1 MDAQLLSGIIPPL
14 ISPLTDRMDLDREG
28 LSKLIEHVI
37 AGGVSGIFLLGS
49 TGEGLSLDRLTRYE
63 LIDTALDTVAKRVPV
78 LLNISSSS
86 YLETLNLAD
95 YAVKSGADFVVLAAP
110 SYFPMN
116 QDELISYMLK
126 VADHTELPLLL
137 YNAPQ
142 YTGKV
147 LEPGTVKIL
156 CGHDKIIGIKDS
168 SGQMEYVHHLLDLK
182 AEMDLKIYIGPEQIF
197 ASCLQQGCC
206 GGVNGGANVFP
217 QVYVNLYQVAVG
229 EDQKEV
235 QRILALISRV
245 HDSIYSLHDSPMGI
259 VIGLKYALSV
269 RGICSP
275 TMAMPIYGEL
285 SRQQKRSIEE
295 FTWEMMELGY

>member
-1 MDAQLLSGIIPPL
+1 MDAQLLQGIIPPL

-28 LSKLIEHVI
+28 LYKLIEHVI

-49 TGEGLSLDRLTRYE
+49 TGEGPSLDRLIRHQ
-63 LIDTALDTVAKRVPV
+63 LIDTALEAVAGRVPV

-86 YLETLNLAD
+86 YLETLHLAE
-95 YAVKSGADFVVLAAP
+95 YAAKSGADFVVLTAP

-116 QDELISYMLK
+116 QDELIRYMLK

-142 YTGKV
+142 YSGKI
-147 LEPGTVKIL
+147 LEPSTVKTL

-168 SGQMEYVHHLLDLK
+168 SGQMGYVHHLLDLK
-182 AEMDLKIYIGPEQIF
+182 AEMDLKVYIGPEQIL
-197 ASCLQQGCC
+197 ASCLQLGCC

-217 QVYVNLYQVAVG
+217 HVYVNLYQIAVG
-229 EDQKEV
+229 KDQKEA
-235 QRILALISRV
+235 QRITALISRV
-245 HDSIYSLHDSPMGI
+245 HDTIYSLHDSPMGI
-259 VIGLKYALSV
+259 VIALKYALSV
-269 RGICSP
+269 RGICTP